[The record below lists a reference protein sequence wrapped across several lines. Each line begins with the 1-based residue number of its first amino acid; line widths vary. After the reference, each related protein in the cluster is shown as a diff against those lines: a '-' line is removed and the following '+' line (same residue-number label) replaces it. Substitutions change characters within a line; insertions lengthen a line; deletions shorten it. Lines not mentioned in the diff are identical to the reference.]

1 MDIYQFLNKFNDG
14 KVSLFEARM
23 GPSVRQTKKDLERFE
38 KQMTGKKEFS
48 KGYYQDVKS
57 IGQATGDKATVAAA
71 DSAKRMERA
80 EKLRR
85 LKKLKKA
92 GAIGAGVAGAAGAA
106 YGGYKLAQRLKKR
119 KQCKAQ
125 FPNNPEKYK
134 ACMKG

>member
-23 GPSVRQTKKDLERFE
+23 GPSVRQTKKDIER
-38 KQMTGKKEFS
+38 MVGKKNI

-57 IGQATGDKATVAAA
+57 IGQAIGDKDTVAAA

>member
-23 GPSVRQTKKDLERFE
+23 GPDVRQSKKDLERWV
-38 KQMTGKKEFS
+38 GKKNV

-57 IGQATGDKATVAAA
+57 IGQATGDKATVAAV

-85 LKKLKKA
+85 IKKLKKA